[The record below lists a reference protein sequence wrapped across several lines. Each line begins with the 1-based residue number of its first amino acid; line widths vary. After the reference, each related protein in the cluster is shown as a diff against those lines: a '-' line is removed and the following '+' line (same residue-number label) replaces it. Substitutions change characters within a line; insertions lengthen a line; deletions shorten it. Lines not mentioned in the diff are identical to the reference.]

1 MDPQAWNLVSD
12 ILAEALEREDPAARE
27 ALLSSRCAGQPALR
41 AEVGSLL
48 ASYLRSGS
56 LEDTALAATP
66 RRLSAGDMLGPYRI
80 TCQIGTG
87 GMGIVY
93 RAERADGQFERSV
106 AIKVIGE
113 ILLSEDAVRR
123 FRSERAILASLRHP
137 NITQLIDAGVTAAGM
152 PYLVMELVEGIPIT
166 EYCEIH
172 HLNLRQRLALFR
184 EVCPAVQYAHQHLI
198 IHRDLKP
205 SNILIDGEGIPKLL
219 DFGVARLL
227 DSQASAGATKDLRR
241 FTPNFAS
248 PEQLRGESL
257 STSSDIYSLGVVLY
271 CLLAGDRPYDLT
283 AHSFAD
289 AIRYVTEEEPPLL
302 RRKAKPEAA
311 AALEGELELI
321 VRKAMAK
328 SPAGRYVS
336 ARELAGDIDSFLAGR
351 PVTAHA
357 ESKGYLLRKF
367 VSRNARASAAV
378 LCAVTLLIAGMAS
391 ALYQN
396 HVANIERQKAEQRFE
411 QVRHL
416 ANSILFEFQQDLAKL
431 AGATEIRRKM
441 IARAMEHLE
450 ALSRQASDVSFRR
463 ELAAAYSR
471 LGDVQGGANWSLGD
485 RKGAMAS
492 FEKSRQILNGILAEQ
507 PQDKAASLSLAM
519 VTGRMATIAHFAGW
533 PDEAARWN
541 AERERLVL
549 QLFER
554 FPHDEGAMEAMANVW
569 FMRAQAPQRLEDQSA
584 CLQKALDLFEKLLR
598 AHPAERARMY
608 DVSVTSKSLA
618 SAAINLKDYSQARVH
633 AKRAADLDR
642 MAAEG
647 DPLDARARLDYAF
660 SLSTLASI
668 ESDTGNLSRA
678 QDLFQQS
685 VEIRRTLWAAEPQ
698 NARIRIAYVSGLYYL
713 GGCLARAGS
722 KADARRLLFEALA
735 ILQKYNM
742 REPQA
747 QHLRGQIRE
756 MLAARF

>member
-1 MDPQAWNLVSD
+1 M
-12 ILAEALEREDPAARE
+12 
-27 ALLSSRCAGQPALR
+27 
-41 AEVGSLL
+41 
-48 ASYLRSGS
+48 
-56 LEDTALAATP
+56 
-66 RRLSAGDMLGPYRI
+66 
-80 TCQIGTG
+80 
-87 GMGIVY
+87 
-93 RAERADGQFERSV
+93 
-106 AIKVIGE
+106 
-113 ILLSEDAVRR
+113 
-123 FRSERAILASLRHP
+123 
-137 NITQLIDAGVTAAGM
+137 
-152 PYLVMELVEGIPIT
+152 
-166 EYCEIH
+166 
-172 HLNLRQRLALFR
+172 FR
-184 EVCPAVQYAHQHLI
+184 EVCLAVQYAHQHLV

-205 SNILIDGEGIPKLL
+205 SNILIDGEGVPKLL

-227 DSQASAGATKDLRR
+227 DSHASADATQDLRR

-271 CLLAGDRPYDLT
+271 CLLAGGRPYDLT

-336 ARELAGDIDSFLAGR
+336 ARELAGDLDNFLTGR

-367 VSRNARASAAV
+367 VTRNARASAAV
-378 LCAVTLLIAGMAS
+378 LCAVTLLIAGMAA

-396 HVANIERQKAEQRFE
+396 HIANIERQKAEQRFE
-411 QVRHL
+411 QVRRL
-416 ANSILFEFQQDLAKL
+416 ANSILFEFQQDLANL

-450 ALSRQASDVSFRR
+450 VLSPQASDVSFRR

-471 LGDVQGGANWSLGD
+471 LGDVQGGENWSLGD

-492 FEKSRQILNGILAEQ
+492 LEKSRQILNGILAEQ
-507 PQDKAASLSLAM
+507 PQDKAASLSLA
-519 VTGRMATIAHFAGW
+519 VVAGRMATIAHFAGW
-533 PDEAARWN
+533 PEQAARWN
-541 AERERLVL
+541 TERERLVL
-549 QLFER
+549 QLFDR

-569 FMRAQAPQRLEDQSA
+569 FMRAQARQRLEDQSA
-584 CLQKALDLFEKLLR
+584 CLQKALDLFEKLLH
-598 AHPAERARMY
+598 AHPAVRARMY

-642 MAAEG
+642 MVVDG

-747 QHLRGQIRE
+747 RRLQQQIRE